1 MHETLSK
8 VRMSEKRI
16 RTLNLFLI
24 FLSSPHTHISHPCNV
39 NADGQ
44 QQGRGGTGGV
54 DEPTGM
60 RACTYKLLRTTHART
75 HALPYYET
83 NNAQDIRITK
93 IHKAFQDVADT
104 ICHPER
110 ERE

>member
-1 MHETLSK
+1 MHETLSN
-8 VRMSEKRI
+8 VRMSEMRL
-16 RTLNLFLI
+16 RTLTLFLI
-24 FLSSPHTHISHPCNV
+24 SLSSPHTHISHPSNV

-54 DEPTGM
+54 DEPTGV
-60 RACTYKLLRTTHART
+60 RDCTYKLLCTTHARM

-93 IHKAFQDVADT
+93 IQKAFQDVANI
-104 ICHPER
+104 ICHSER